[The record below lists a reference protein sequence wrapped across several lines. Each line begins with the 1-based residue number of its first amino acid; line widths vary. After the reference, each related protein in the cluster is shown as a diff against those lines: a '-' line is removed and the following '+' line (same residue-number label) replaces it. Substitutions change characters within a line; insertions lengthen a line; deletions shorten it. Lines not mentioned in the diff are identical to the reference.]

1 MADEKVYCGNAKI
14 IKTQYGE
21 MTKISM
27 TEDDVKALQG
37 NLDNGW
43 VNLVIK
49 ERREPSAG
57 GMTHYLEVDKWKPE
71 PREGGE
77 SKSAPAKP
85 AKANVE
91 DEITPEDLPF

>member
-1 MADEKVYCGNAKI
+1 MADEKIYCGNAKI

-21 MTKISM
+21 MTRISM
-27 TEDDVKALQG
+27 HEDDVKRLQE
-37 NLDNGW
+37 NIDNGW
-43 VNLVIK
+43 VNIIIK

-57 GMTHYLEVDKWKPE
+57 GMTHYLEVDKWKPQ
-71 PREGGE
+71 PREGGNE
-77 SKSAPAKP
+77 SSAPAKP